1 ESVQLHVTLALAQLA
16 LINNSAG
23 KLVADSAMQQ
33 GRRDGRI
40 DTAGQAEDH
49 FLVTHLFT
57 NLLDGVL
64 DNVVRGPQ
72 LFAAADI
79 AHETLQQTT
88 TLQGMSHFRMEL
100 HAVEML
106 FVVAH
111 AGNRAG
117 IRHCRGDK
125 TGRQRA
131 DAITVAH
138 PHIKE
143 LMTGFLMS
151 DNAVEQA
158 IGFAFLHARK
168 TELVLLAI
176 DDLAAELFGHG
187 LHAVANTQHRYAL

>member
-1 ESVQLHVTLALAQLA
+1 QAV
-16 LINNSAG
+16 INKYAG
-23 KLVADSAMQQ
+23 ELVADSAMQQ
-33 GRRDGRI
+33 RRRDGRI
-40 DTAGQAEDH
+40 DAAGQAEDY
-49 FLVTHLFT
+49 FLITHLFT

-88 TLQGMSHFRMEL
+88 TLQGMGHFRMEL
-100 HAVEML
+100 HAVETF

-117 IRHCRGDK
+117 TGHRRGDK

-143 LMTGFLMS
+143 LMTGFFVI
-151 DNAVEQA
+151 DNTVEQ
-158 IGFAFLHARK
+158 
-168 TELVLLAI
+168 
-176 DDLAAELFGHG
+176 
-187 LHAVANTQHRYAL
+187 